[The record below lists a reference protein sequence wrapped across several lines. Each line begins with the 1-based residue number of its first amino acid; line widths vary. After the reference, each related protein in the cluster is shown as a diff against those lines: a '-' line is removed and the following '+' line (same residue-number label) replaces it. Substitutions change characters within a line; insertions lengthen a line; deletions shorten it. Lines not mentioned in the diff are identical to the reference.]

1 MSIDRN
7 APCPCFSGKKLKN
20 CCLDAHMAWNRAGKG
35 ILAYYVR
42 HKKGAWCAISAWN
55 LPITGRTDVIA
66 ELNPVMSSW
75 VRNTLPSVDRFG
87 DPMYRDLLLQHLV
100 AMGGAAVPA
109 AIVEDVADKF
119 AAARDFLTFKL
130 ASPAAR
136 SEAHDSP
143 SDDRRLKSSA
153 LRPC

>member
-7 APCPCFSGKKLKN
+7 APCPCFSSKKLKH

-42 HKKGAWCAISAWN
+42 QQKGAWCPISAWN

-87 DPMYRDLLLQHLV
+87 DPIYRDLLLQHLV
-100 AMGGAAVPA
+100 AMGGGAVPT
-109 AIVEDVADKF
+109 AIVEDVADEF

-130 ASPAAR
+130 ARPAAR